1 MVDDT
6 LFIERGCFHGQCAA
20 VFIFMKKCK
29 QRDKINMTCTDRQ
42 GTEILPIHISSAII
56 VDMEMADILKKMS
69 VFLLIQKRKL
79 SVKRRHFCIKGE
91 GDIGICILECKQ
103 MCHRIGMIADDVF
116 DGQNQVV
123 PIGNV
128 PQIRIEGDVV
138 RDIFI
143 GMDAVLQMK
152 DKQIC
157 TEVFCK
163 HAIDFEA
170 GKRCIGVAVFIA
182 ADVFTDRFFCVEYG
196 NR

>member
-1 MVDDT
+1 
-6 LFIERGCFHGQCAA
+6 
-20 VFIFMKKCK
+20 
-29 QRDKINMTCTDRQ
+29 
-42 GTEILPIHISSAII
+42 
-56 VDMEMADILKKMS
+56 
-69 VFLLIQKRKL
+69 
-79 SVKRRHFCIKGE
+79 
-91 GDIGICILECKQ
+91 

-123 PIGNV
+123 PICNV